1 MSKLR
6 HLKVKLEDMTQ
17 FKKIVIPST
26 FSELLEKISSIL
38 QNNDPN
44 KLYQIYDVKL
54 GKIIKDE
61 SDYQS
66 FKLQHSSE
74 NNATLNIKLIEKNN
88 INIIPDYQ
96 PESSSLFFE
105 SCILPKQEEK
115 EKEKEKEEEKNEEKN
130 EKELTEEEKI
140 KVNIRLLVQSK
151 LKIFENNILNEINN
165 NSQPIHKGIKCNKC
179 GMKDIKGIRYK
190 CSTCL
195 NYNLCEKCED
205 ISDHNENHVF
215 VKIKEPIFEEN
226 KLNEKINSSMLKF
239 CKNFDNNNN
248 DYTTEPNVFHF
259 RKNNL
264 INVQRITLKNNG
276 NLVWKKGFIFKC
288 IKEKSNLILNDIIFE
303 VDVNPGA
310 SISLELFYEKEIDFD
325 KKEFYSSYILIDDK
339 NNQIGSI
346 HEFIIKIS

>member
-1 MSKLR
+1 MSKVR
-6 HLKVKLEDMTQ
+6 YLKIKLEDFNLNKT
-17 FKKIVIPST
+17 ILIPSS
-26 FSELLEKISSIL
+26 FSELLEKINSIKP
-38 QNNDPN
+38 NNDPN

-54 GKIIKDE
+54 GKIINNQ
-61 SDYQS
+61 SDYQLFNS
-66 FKLQHSSE
+66 QHLSE
-74 NNATLNIKLIEKNN
+74 NKITLIIKLIEKNN

-105 SCILPKQEEK
+105 SCIIPKQEEK
-115 EKEKEKEEEKNEEKN
+115 EKEKEKEEEKNEEK

-140 KVNIRLLVQSK
+140 KESIRLLVQSQ

-205 ISDHNENHVF
+205 ISDHNENHIF

-239 CKNFDNNNN
+239 SKNYDNNNNN

-276 NLVWKKGFIFKC
+276 NIVWKKV
-288 IKEKSNLILNDIIFE
+288 LYLN
-303 VDVNPGA
+303 V
-310 SISLELFYEKEIDFD
+310 L
-325 KKEFYSSYILIDDK
+325 KKKVI
-339 NNQIGSI
+339 
-346 HEFIIKIS
+346 

>member
-1 MSKLR
+1 MSKVR
-6 HLKVKLEDMTQ
+6 YLKIKLEDFNLNKT
-17 FKKIVIPST
+17 ILIPSS
-26 FSELLEKISSIL
+26 FSELLEKINLIKP
-38 QNNDPN
+38 NNDPN

-54 GKIIKDE
+54 GKIINNQ
-61 SDYQS
+61 SDYQLFNS
-66 FKLQHSSE
+66 QHLSE
-74 NNATLNIKLIEKNN
+74 NKITLIIKLIEKNN

-105 SCILPKQEEK
+105 SCIIPKQEEK
-115 EKEKEKEEEKNEEKN
+115 EKEKEKEEEKNEEK

-140 KVNIRLLVQSK
+140 KESIRLLVQSQ

-205 ISDHNENHVF
+205 ISAHDENHVF

-239 CKNFDNNNN
+239 SKNFDNNNN
-248 DYTTEPNVFHF
+248 DYITEPNVFHF

-276 NLVWKKGFIFKC
+276 NIVWKKGFIFKC
-288 IKEKSNLILNDIIFE
+288 IKEKSNLILNDVIFE
-303 VDVNPGA
+303 VDVNPKD
-310 SISLELFYEKEIDFD
+310 SINLELLYEKEIDFD

>member
-1 MSKLR
+1 MSKVR
-6 HLKVKLEDMTQ
+6 YLKIKLEDFNLNKTLL
-17 FKKIVIPST
+17 IPSS
-26 FSELLEKISSIL
+26 FSELLEKINLIKP
-38 QNNDPN
+38 NNDPN

-54 GKIIKDE
+54 GKIINNQ
-61 SDYQS
+61 SDYQLFNS
-66 FKLQHSSE
+66 QHLSE
-74 NNATLNIKLIEKNN
+74 NKITLIIKLIEKNN
-88 INIIPDYQ
+88 INTIPDYQ

-105 SCILPKQEEK
+105 SCIIPKQEEK
-115 EKEKEKEEEKNEEKN
+115 EKEKKEEKNEENN

-140 KVNIRLLVQSK
+140 KESIRLLVQSK

-239 CKNFDNNNN
+239 SKNFDNNNN
-248 DYTTEPNVFHF
+248 DYTIEPNVFHF

-264 INVQRITLKNNG
+264 INLQRITLKNNG
-276 NLVWKKGFIFKC
+276 NIVWKKGFIFKC
-288 IKEKSNLILNDIIFE
+288 IKEKSNLILNDINFE
-303 VDVNPGA
+303 VDVNPGD